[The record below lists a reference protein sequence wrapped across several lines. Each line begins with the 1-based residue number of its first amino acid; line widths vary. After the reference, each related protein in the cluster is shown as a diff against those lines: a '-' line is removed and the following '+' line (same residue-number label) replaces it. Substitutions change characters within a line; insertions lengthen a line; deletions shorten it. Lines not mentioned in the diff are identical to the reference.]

1 MNDFTPSGHV
11 TLTSDFHTAD
21 GYVGAMKGVM
31 LRVAPALRLH
41 DIAHDVP
48 AQDVAHGAGTLAT
61 ACRWFPVGT
70 VHLAV
75 IDPGVGTARAAIVV
89 VAGGHAFVGP
99 DNGLLLD
106 AAVAATRAAH
116 PEGLRDPVLQAWRVA
131 DHPHLL
137 PNPSSTFHGRD
148 VFAPTAAAL
157 AAGLVTPDAVGPP
170 ITPIALPSTPAPA
183 PIGGHLGATIVR
195 EDAFGNLVTN
205 LSAWQLAAW
214 SRGRP
219 VQVRLPDG
227 RTIAVAHTFG
237 DVAPGT
243 PLALIGS
250 EDRLE
255 LAVRDGSAGA
265 SLDLRRGARV
275 QVELAAISGR

>member
-1 MNDFTPSGHV
+1 MTDFTPNAHV
-11 TLTSDFHTAD
+11 TLTSDFRTAD

-31 LRVAPALRLH
+31 LRIASALRLH

-48 AQDVAHGAGTLAT
+48 AQDVVHGAGTLAT

-75 IDPGVGTARAAIVV
+75 VDPGVGTARAAIVV

-106 AAVAATRAAH
+106 AAVAATRAEH
-116 PEGLRDPVLQAWRVA
+116 PEGMRDPVLHAWSIA

-148 VFAPTAAAL
+148 IFAPTAAAL
-157 AAGLVTPDAVGPP
+157 AAGLLTPDAVGPP
-170 ITPIALPSTPAPA
+170 IAPVELPSPAAPV
-183 PIGGHLGATIVR
+183 PIGDHLGATIVR

-205 LSAWQLAAW
+205 LSAWQLAVW

-219 VQVRLPDG
+219 VQVRLADG
-227 RTIAVAHTFG
+227 RTLPVARAFG
-237 DVAPGT
+237 DVPPGT
-243 PLALIGS
+243 ALALIGS

-255 LAVRDGSAGA
+255 LAVRDGSARVA
-265 SLDLRRGARV
+265 LDLRRGARV
-275 QVELAAISGR
+275 QVELAGIADR